1 MFSRNRDD
9 TTRAEPRR
17 GIIPSVH
24 SVLAVRLP
32 DGARQDFFKGT
43 SSQPIG
49 RRRGIN
55 ISGVDFWH
63 AVEFS
68 RNGRFL
74 CTHPLGLSSGR
85 FPSVLLSCF
94 VLAFPTLSDRF
105 PVRFPRC
112 FPAPFGAFR
121 RVHYF
126 SGFPGELLIGPSGPS
141 RIGITACRNPSRK
154 ETVQ

>member
-9 TTRAEPRR
+9 TTRAEPGR
-17 GIIPSVH
+17 GIILPVH

-32 DGARQDFFKGT
+32 GSARQDFFKGT
-43 SSQPIG
+43 SPQPIG

-74 CTHPLGLSSGR
+74 CTHPLGLSSGLPFGVSNSISV
-85 FPSVLLSCF
+85 FPSL
-94 VLAFPTLSDRF
+94 
-105 PVRFPRC
+105 
-112 FPAPFGAFR
+112 
-121 RVHYF
+121 
-126 SGFPGELLIGPSGPS
+126 
-141 RIGITACRNPSRK
+141 
-154 ETVQ
+154 